1 MQNEERRG
9 TFFLAIIILA
19 ILIFLLSGCKTTKK
33 VVNTLDQKIDST
45 EIVKTTTKNDI
56 TNIKIDSSKVV
67 LTDKGTISITE
78 GSKIIEISL
87 DTTANVLLA
96 DILSGNIFIPLKEL
110 KISEINKTTNEQKNT
125 TNELSSVNSEKD
137 SDKSKIVVDKKVD
150 VESDIQKENINKKI
164 TEVDN
169 GVYVV
174 VIIAVALLILLLY
187 LALKKWRVI

>member
-1 MQNEERRG
+1 MPNEKKRG
-9 TFFLAIIILA
+9 AFILTIIFLAIII
-19 ILIFLLSGCKTTKK
+19 FLLTGCKTTKK
-33 VVNTLDQKIDST
+33 VVDTLDQKIDST
-45 EIVKTTTKNDI
+45 EVVKTTTQNDI
-56 TNIKIDSSKVV
+56 TNVKIDSSKVV
-67 LTDKGTISITE
+67 LTDNGTISITE

-150 VESDIQKENINKKI
+150 VESDIQKENSDKKI

-187 LALKKWRVI
+187 LALKKWRII

>member
-1 MQNEERRG
+1 MQNEKKRG
-9 TFFLAIIILA
+9 AFILTIIFLAIII
-19 ILIFLLSGCKTTKK
+19 FLLTGCKTTKK
-33 VVNTLDQKIDST
+33 VVDTLDQKIDST
-45 EIVKTTTKNDI
+45 EVVKTTTQNDI
-56 TNIKIDSSKVV
+56 TNVKIDSSKVV
-67 LTDKGTISITE
+67 LTDNGTISITE

-87 DTTANVLLA
+87 DTTSNVLLA

-150 VESDIQKENINKKI
+150 VESDIQKENSDKKI

-187 LALKKWRVI
+187 LALKKWRII

>member
-1 MQNEERRG
+1 MENEDNRG
-9 TFFLAIIILA
+9 TFLFAMIFLAIV
-19 ILIFLLSGCKTTKK
+19 IFMLSGCKTTKK

-45 EIVKTTTKNDI
+45 EVVKTTTQNDI
-56 TNIKIDSSKVV
+56 TNVKIDSSKFV
-67 LTDKGTISITE
+67 LTDNGTISITE

-87 DTTANVLLA
+87 DTAANVLLA
-96 DILSGNIFIPLKEL
+96 DILSGSIFIPLKEL

-125 TNELSSVNSEKD
+125 TNELGSVNSEKN
-137 SDKSKIVVDKKVD
+137 SDNSKIVVDKKVI
-150 VESDIQKENINKKI
+150 VESDIQKENIDKKI

-187 LALKKWRVI
+187 LVLKKWRLI

>member
-1 MQNEERRG
+1 MENEDNRG
-9 TFFLAIIILA
+9 TFLLAMIFLAIV
-19 ILIFLLSGCKTTKK
+19 IFMLTGCKTTKK

-45 EIVKTTTKNDI
+45 EVVKTTTQNDI
-56 TNIKIDSSKVV
+56 TNVKIDSSKVV
-67 LTDKGTISITE
+67 LTDKGTISIAE

-87 DTTANVLLA
+87 DTAANVLLA

-125 TNELSSVNSEKD
+125 TNELGSVNSEKN
-137 SDKSKIVVDKKVD
+137 SDKSKIIVDKKVN
-150 VESDIQKENINKKI
+150 VESDIQKENIDKKI

-187 LALKKWRVI
+187 LVLKKWRII

>member
-33 VVNTLDQKIDST
+33 VINTLDQKIDST

-78 GSKIIEISL
+78 GYKIIEISL
-87 DTTANVLLA
+87 DTAANVLLA

-150 VESDIQKENINKKI
+150 VESDIQKENSDKKI

-187 LALKKWRVI
+187 LALKKWRII

>member
-1 MQNEERRG
+1 MENEDNRG
-9 TFFLAIIILA
+9 TFLLAMIFLAIV
-19 ILIFLLSGCKTTKK
+19 IFMLTGCKTTKK

-45 EIVKTTTKNDI
+45 EVVKTTTQNDI
-56 TNIKIDSSKVV
+56 TNVKIDSSKVV
-67 LTDKGTISITE
+67 LTDKGTISIAE

-87 DTTANVLLA
+87 DTAANVLLA

-125 TNELSSVNSEKD
+125 TNELGSVNSEKN

-150 VESDIQKENINKKI
+150 VESDIQKENSDKKI

-187 LALKKWRVI
+187 LVLKKWRIV

>member
-1 MQNEERRG
+1 MENEDNRG
-9 TFFLAIIILA
+9 TFLLAMIFLAIV
-19 ILIFLLSGCKTTKK
+19 IFMLTGCKTTKK

-45 EIVKTTTKNDI
+45 EVVKTTTQNDI
-56 TNIKIDSSKVV
+56 TNVKIDSSKVV
-67 LTDKGTISITE
+67 ITDKGTISIAE

-125 TNELSSVNSEKD
+125 TNELGSVNSERN
-137 SDKSKIVVDKKVD
+137 SDNSKIIVDKKVN
-150 VESDIQKENINKKI
+150 VESDIQKENSDKKI

-187 LALKKWRVI
+187 LALKKWRII

>member
-19 ILIFLLSGCKTTKK
+19 ILIFLLSGRKTTKK
-33 VVNTLDQKIDST
+33 VINTLDQKIDST

-150 VESDIQKENINKKI
+150 VESDIQKENSDKKI

-187 LALKKWRVI
+187 LALKKWRII

>member
-1 MQNEERRG
+1 MENEDNRG
-9 TFFLAIIILA
+9 TFLLAMIFLAIV
-19 ILIFLLSGCKTTKK
+19 IFMLTGCKTTKK

-45 EIVKTTTKNDI
+45 EVVKTTTQNDI
-56 TNIKIDSSKVV
+56 TNVKIDSSKVV
-67 LTDKGTISITE
+67 ITDKGTISIAE

-87 DTTANVLLA
+87 DTAANVLLA

-125 TNELSSVNSEKD
+125 TNELGSVNSEKN

-150 VESDIQKENINKKI
+150 VESDIQKENSDKKI

-187 LALKKWRVI
+187 LVLKKWRIV

>member
-1 MQNEERRG
+1 MENEDNRG
-9 TFFLAIIILA
+9 TFLLAMIFLAIV
-19 ILIFLLSGCKTTKK
+19 IFMLTGCKTTKK

-45 EIVKTTTKNDI
+45 EVVKTTTQNDI
-56 TNIKIDSSKVV
+56 TNVKIDSSKVV
-67 LTDKGTISITE
+67 ITDKGTISIAE

-87 DTTANVLLA
+87 DTAANVLLA

-125 TNELSSVNSEKD
+125 TNELGSVNSERN
-137 SDKSKIVVDKKVD
+137 SDNSKIVVDKKVN
-150 VESDIQKENINKKI
+150 VESDIQKENIDKKI

-187 LALKKWRVI
+187 LALKKWRII

>member
-1 MQNEERRG
+1 MENEDNRG
-9 TFFLAIIILA
+9 TFLLAMIFLAIV
-19 ILIFLLSGCKTTKK
+19 IFMLTGCKTTKK

-45 EIVKTTTKNDI
+45 EVVKTTTQNDI
-56 TNIKIDSSKVV
+56 TNVKIDSSKVV
-67 LTDKGTISITE
+67 ITDKGTISIAE

-125 TNELSSVNSEKD
+125 TNELGSVNSEKD

-150 VESDIQKENINKKI
+150 VESDIQKENSDKKI

-187 LALKKWRVI
+187 LALKKWRII